1 MAHNR
6 SLADKRR
13 YIRISTVLP
22 VEFSLTDVHC
32 RRVSSY
38 IQGFTNNISKAGICL
53 NVNDFSGEY
62 DKTLLLG
69 NTVVLT
75 LTLPFLR
82 TSLTMVGRITWKDKE
97 SAAQYHRL
105 KLGVEFTDIKK
116 KEAQVI
122 FGYALF
128 KKVLP
133 YSTLSVLLLISLIS
147 LQLYFKEQ
155 ELIKRNIQT
164 VQQYKALVVEVDNLR
179 STVDREDK
187 HVDDVR
193 KRYQALA
200 VRLNEREQELA
211 QWKGQLTKLQSEKN
225 RDIPQEQRL
234 AASVQSAQ
242 KEIQTLRQEKD
253 FLNTVLTER
262 LKAQKVL
269 RRVIQAKEKERSA
282 VSSTIAQ
289 GMHTWIRSRQQPKTG
304 LLVSYE
310 GDHQLSGVAFTY
322 DQALACMVFLINGE
336 TGRARHIL
344 DFYREQLQKNNPIY
358 NAYYAVDG
366 APNEYVQHS
375 GVYAW
380 IGLAALQYVQKTND
394 RSYLIIAE
402 KVAEFLEKMMDEDG
416 GIVGGPSLTWYATE
430 HNLDA
435 YAFYMLFNRIREDT
449 HYAALSDKLAVWLSQ
464 FAYSRREVPVQRGK
478 GDATIA
484 TDTYA
489 WSITAL
495 GPAVLVS
502 LGMNP
507 DKIMDFAIENCEVE
521 TTFFRKAG
529 SIKVKGFDFAKFVN
543 IARGGVISCEWT
555 AQMILSMQ
563 IMAEYYADQDPAAYR
578 EYLRKVILYSSELQK
593 MIINS
598 PTLTGKSY
606 PALPYASDAQADTG
620 HGWRTPNG
628 NENSALAS
636 TAYFLFAYEGWN
648 PLQAK
653 PLRLSLKSIL
663 EKESEAY
670 YQQISE

>member
-1 MAHNR
+1 MVKNR
-6 SLADKRR
+6 SIDEKRR
-13 YIRISTVLP
+13 YIRIATVIP
-22 VEFSLTDVHC
+22 VEFSLTDIHC
-32 RRVSSY
+32 RRISSY

-69 NTVVLT
+69 NTIVLT
-75 LTLPFLR
+75 LNLPFLR
-82 TSLTMVGRITWKDKE
+82 TSMMLLGRITWKDKE
-97 SAAQYHRL
+97 STAQYHRL

-128 KKVLP
+128 KKLLP
-133 YSTLSVLLLISLIS
+133 YGTFSVLLLIGLIS

-155 ELIKRNIQT
+155 ELIQKNIKT
-164 VQQYKALVVEVDNLR
+164 VQQYKALLSEVDNLR
-179 STVDREDK
+179 LTVDREDK
-187 HVDDVR
+187 HVDEVR
-193 KRYQALA
+193 KRYQKL
-200 VRLNEREQELA
+200 VLQLNEREQDVEQWQQQLA
-211 QWKGQLTKLQSEKN
+211 RLQADTVRDAAGEQKLT
-225 RDIPQEQRL
+225 
-234 AASVQSAQ
+234 AALYTAR
-242 KEIQTLRQEKD
+242 KEISTLRQEKD
-253 FLNTVLTER
+253 FLNSVLTER

-269 RRVIQAKEKERSA
+269 RRVIQEKEKERSA
-282 VSSTIAQ
+282 VSSTIAE
-289 GMHTWIRSRQQPKTG
+289 GMYTWIKSRQQPKTG

-310 GDHQLSGVAFTY
+310 GDHQLAGVAFTY
-322 DQALACMVFLINGE
+322 DQALACMVFLIAGE
-336 TGRARHIL
+336 TDRARNIL
-344 DFYREQLQKNNPIY
+344 DFYRDQLQKNNAVY

-366 APNEYVQHS
+366 TPNEYVQHS

-380 IGLAALQYVQKTND
+380 LGLAALHYVQKTKD
-394 RSYLIIAE
+394 QSYLSIAE

-416 GIVGGPSLTWYATE
+416 GIVGGPSLSWYSTE

-435 YAFYMLFNRIREDT
+435 YAFFTLYNRLSPNA

-495 GPAVLVS
+495 GPATLVS
-502 LGMNP
+502 LGMDP
-507 DKIMDFAIENCEVE
+507 DKIMEFAIENCEVE
-521 TTFFRKAG
+521 TTFFRKTG
-529 SIKVKGFDFAKFVN
+529 SIKVKGFDFAKFIN

-563 IMAEYYADQDPAAYR
+563 IMAEYYSTQDPAAYR
-578 EYLRKVILYSSELQK
+578 EYLRKVLLYSSEIQK

-598 PTLTGKSY
+598 PSLTGKSY
-606 PALPYASDAQADTG
+606 PALPYASDAQVDTG
-620 HGWRTPNG
+620 HGWRTPSG

-636 TAYFLFAYEGWN
+636 TAYFLFTYEGWN

-653 PLRLSLKSIL
+653 PLRLSLKNIL
-663 EKESEAY
+663 EKESELY
-670 YQQISE
+670 YHQISE